1 MRVQKKNIRIVSKIN
16 TNKNLREGTSIE
28 EMLRTYKADKTPID
42 VETIPEMFQER
53 SAGVDPMCDIRTD
66 RMELAQRACDQISR
80 THMLARANRG
90 DMGNKE
96 KEEFTYVTDTD
107 GNIVKNPSLKPQE

>member
-1 MRVQKKNIRIVSKIN
+1 MRVQKKNIRIVSQIN
-16 TNKNLREGTSIE
+16 TNKYLRAGKSIE
-28 EMLRTYKADKTPID
+28 EILRQYKADKSPID
-42 VETIPEMFQER
+42 IDTVTEIWQER

-90 DMGNKE
+90 DMGE
-96 KEEFTYVTDTD
+96 KKHEEFTYVTDTN
-107 GNIVKNPSLKPQE
+107 GNIVKNPSLNKPE